1 MSSIRRRALGL
12 ALGAAL
18 LVPLAGVAPAVAQ
31 QADQQSPDASPRLT
45 QVPEDLTPF
54 AEAAGDFEKI
64 QLTED
69 VGEPMAL
76 AVTPDGRVLMTD
88 RRGIIKI
95 FNPDSY
101 NVTTAAE
108 IQVYAGEE
116 DGLQGIAV
124 DPDFEENG
132 WVYTYYSPPDPEP
145 RNRLSRFTLEGD
157 VIDRDSEQIILEV
170 PTQRDLCCHV
180 GGDIDFDSEGNL
192 YLSTGDNTNSWASDG
207 YTPIDERESRSAF
220 DAQRSSG
227 NTNDLR
233 GKLLRIHVEDDGSYT
248 IPEGNLFPEGTEGTR
263 PEVYYMGLRNP
274 FRFSVDQET
283 DRIFLGVVGP
293 DARDGNPERGPHAY
307 DEVYLMDGPGNGGWP
322 FCMGPNE
329 PYRDYDFAT
338 GESGPAFD
346 CDAPVNDSPNNTGLT
361 DLPPA
366 TPADIFY
373 TYGCSEEFPEISCEG
388 GNSAF
393 GGPVYRYDESLDS
406 PTKFPESYDGAH
418 FFYEYSRNFVA
429 DVRFDENG
437 DYSSMTPF
445 LEELDFNQPMDME
458 FGPEGSLYVIEY
470 GGGFFTPGTYA
481 GLYRI
486 DHTQGVQSPDVSL
499 ATTETSGEAP
509 LEVTFD
515 ATGTSDPNGGDLTYA
530 WDFEGDGVDD
540 ADGITGT
547 HTYTEAGVYNAKLTV
562 TNSAGRETVRR
573 VTITI
578 GNFAPQVEFT
588 TPGDGS
594 LFEWGDRVA
603 YDVSVEDQEDGSIG
617 DGISCSAVTVQT
629 ALGHDV
635 HAHPQSNIQNCEGVT
650 TIQEDGGHG
659 GDANLFYVL
668 RSSYEDR
675 GNEGVAATSGEHEII
690 LQPKRKQAIY
700 HDGSEGVET
709 IDDEAAEGGRAL
721 GSVHAGD
728 WVSFSPYNLSMI
740 DSVRLTAAGLAG
752 GTVELRANAPDG
764 ELISSTEVP
773 AGSGEY
779 VELDPVEITAPEG
792 TFELF
797 VVFDGESDQE
807 LLNLNY
813 FEFDGLGA
821 AGPRVI
827 HAESDVSRGAAPLT
841 ANLTVSGEALPEG
854 TTFAW
859 DLGDGNTAEG
869 AAVSHSYEAT
879 GEYTASVTATDADGV
894 VRGTAETAVSV
905 FDPIDGT
912 IEVTP
917 ESAELETRDQ
927 QQVSATFTPG
937 EGTPADSPVSIEV
950 YRSSPASDLPPG
962 HTEGEPYV
970 RVEQHIAEPDENGTV
985 AFDYTSTVGATDHI
999 VACLGYGGSCVRGES
1014 LVVTDDGPVNLRDD
1028 LALDDGVVT
1037 WQATADEEGWITL
1050 YDGKSLAGWD
1060 HVGQGGFE
1068 VTEEGLLAPQSGG
1081 FGILYYA
1088 DAEFEDY
1095 VMEAE
1100 YESFSVS
1107 ANSGLFQRFPDPQGD
1122 AGVPGREGYEV
1133 AILDRVDD
1141 VVNRTGSISGLMAA
1155 KYLTAKPPYGGWNLF
1170 EIEVTGDQY
1179 NVVLNDRVVTEYTG
1193 DGSRGQGGHI
1203 GLENSNSNQLHF
1215 RNIRIKPTGD
1225 GGGEDTTAPVT
1236 TASTTPSEPDGQEGW
1251 YTTSPVQITLE
1262 ATDDASDVATTEY
1275 RIGDGDWTTYEEPIT
1290 LTDDGTHTVDYR
1302 STDTAGNTEDT
1313 QTLDIA
1319 LDTTAPTT
1327 EATFPDSSDGGWH
1340 DGEVTVALAGT
1351 DEGSGVART
1360 EWSLDGGD
1368 WTAYE
1373 EPVSVSGEGPH
1384 SLLYRTVDVAGNV
1397 EDEKAATILI
1407 DPTAPTLVVAGV
1419 ADGRVYGDAT
1429 DLVLHWQA
1437 EDNTSGLDS
1446 VIGTLNDEDID
1457 SGNYVALYQLPL
1469 GMQELSVTATDLA
1482 GNTTEQTVAF
1492 ATTTSTRDISQLID
1506 RFRATNRLSLT
1517 ATTQL
1522 RTQLTTA
1529 RLAEAQGDDHAT
1541 IEELQTLQTLV
1552 ADTTLVTAE
1561 DIRSTLDRD
1570 IQAVIDTIEG
1580 VAVTGASDNAVE

>member
-1 MSSIRRRALGL
+1 MSSTRRRVLGFV
-12 ALGAAL
+12 LGAAL
-18 LVPLAGVAPAVAQ
+18 LVPLAGVAPAAAQ
-31 QADQQSPDASPRLT
+31 QSDPQPPEESTRLT
-45 QVPEDLTPF
+45 AVPEDLTPF
-54 AEAAGDFEKI
+54 AEATGDFEKI

-108 IQVYAGEE
+108 IEVYAGEE

-124 DPDFEENG
+124 DPNFEENG

-145 RNRLSRFTLEGD
+145 RNRLSRFKLEGD
-157 VIDRDSEQIILEV
+157 VIDRESEQIILEV

-180 GGDIDFDSEGNL
+180 GGDIDFDSAGNL
-192 YLSTGDNTNSWASDG
+192 FLSTGDNTNSWASDG
-207 YTPIDERESRSAF
+207 YTPIDEREDRSAF

-233 GKLLRIHVEDDGSYT
+233 GKLLRIHVEEDGSYT

-293 DARDGNPERGPHAY
+293 DARDANPDRGPHAF

-338 GESGPAFD
+338 GESGEAFD
-346 CDAPVNDSPNNTGLT
+346 CSAPVNDSPNNTGLT

-366 TPADIFY
+366 TPADIYY
-373 TYGCSEEFPEISCEG
+373 TYGCSEEFPEIPCEG

-437 DYSSMTPF
+437 EYSSMTPF

-486 DHTQGVQSPDVSL
+486 DYTEGVQSPDVAL
-499 ATTETSGEAP
+499 ASTETSGEAP
-509 LEVTFD
+509 LEVSFD
-515 ATGTSDPNGGDLTYA
+515 ATGTTDPNGGELSYA
-530 WDFEGDGVDD
+530 WDFEGDGVND
-540 ADGITGT
+540 AEGITGT
-547 HTYTEAGVYNAKLTV
+547 HTYTENGIYNAKLEV
-562 TNSAGRETVRR
+562 TNSAGRVTVRR

-578 GNFAPQVEFT
+578 GNYAPEVEFT
-588 TPGDGS
+588 TPGNGA
-594 LFEWGDRVA
+594 LFGWGDEIA
-603 YDVSVEDQEDGSIG
+603 YDVSVDDVEDGTIG

-635 HAHPQSNIQNCEGVT
+635 HAHPQSNMQSCEGVT
-650 TIQEDGGHG
+650 TTQEDGGHG
-659 GDANLFYVL
+659 GEANLFWVL

-675 GNEGVAATSGEHEII
+675 GAEGVAATSGEQEII
-690 LQPKRKQAIY
+690 LQPKRKQAI
-700 HDGSEGVET
+700 HFDGSEGVEV

-721 GSVHAGD
+721 GGVNAGD
-728 WVSFSPYNLSMI
+728 WVSFSPYNLAMI
-740 DSVRLTAAGLAG
+740 DSVRLGAAGLAG

-764 ELISSTEVP
+764 EVISTTEVP
-773 AGSGEY
+773 AGSGDEY
-779 VELDPVEITAPEG
+779 VELDPTEITAPEG

-797 VVFDGESDQE
+797 VVFAGEGDEE
-807 LLNLNY
+807 LLKLNY
-813 FEFDGLGA
+813 LDFDGLGA

-827 HAESDVSRGAAPLT
+827 HAESDVDRGAAPLA

-854 TTFAW
+854 TTFSW

-869 AAVSHSYEAT
+869 ESVSHTYEAT
-879 GEYTASVTATDADGV
+879 GEYTATVTATDADGV
-894 VRGTAETAVSV
+894 VRGSAETTIAVHE
-905 FDPIDGT
+905 PIDGT

-917 ESAELETRDQ
+917 ESAELNTREQ

-937 EGTPADSPVSIEV
+937 EGTPADSAVSIEV
-950 YRSSPASDLPPG
+950 YRSSPASELPPG

-970 RVEQHIAEPDENGTV
+970 RVEQHVAEPDENGAVT
-985 AFDYTSTVGATDHI
+985 FDYTSTVGASDHI

-1014 LVVTDDGPVNLRDD
+1014 LVVTDEGPVNLRED
-1028 LALDDGVVT
+1028 LASDSGSVS
-1037 WQATADEEGWITL
+1037 WQATPDEEGWITL
-1050 YDGKSLAGWD
+1050 FDGKSLAGWD

-1068 VTEEGLLAPQSGG
+1068 VTEEGLLKPQTGG
-1081 FGILYYA
+1081 FGVLYYD

-1095 VMEAE
+1095 VLEAE

-1107 ANSGLFQRFPDPQGD
+1107 ANSGLYQRFPDPEGD

-1133 AILDRVDD
+1133 AILDRVDN
-1141 VVNRTGSISGLMAA
+1141 VVNRTGSINGLMAA

-1170 EIEVTGDQY
+1170 EIDVTGDQY

-1203 GLENSNSNQLHF
+1203 GLENSNANQLHF
-1215 RNIRIKPTGD
+1215 RNIRIKPAD
-1225 GGGEDTTAPVT
+1225 GGGEEDTTAPVT
-1236 TASTTPSEPDGQEGW
+1236 SASTTPGEPDGQDGW
-1251 YTTSPVQITLE
+1251 FTSSPVQVTLE
-1262 ATDDASDVATTEY
+1262 ATDDDSGIDTTEY
-1275 RIGDGDWTTYEEPIT
+1275 RIGDGDWTTYQEPIT
-1290 LTDDGTHTVDYR
+1290 LTDDGTHTVEYR
-1302 STDTAGNTEDT
+1302 STDTAGNIEEP

-1319 LDTTAPTT
+1319 IDTTAPTT
-1327 EATFPDSSDGGWH
+1327 EATFPDAGEGGWH
-1340 DGEVTVALAGT
+1340 DGEVTVALEGI

-1368 WTAYE
+1368 WTTYE
-1373 EPVSVSGEGPH
+1373 EPVTVTGEGPH
-1384 SLLYRTVDVAGNV
+1384 SVLYRTIDIAGNI
-1397 EDEKAATILI
+1397 EAEKAATILI

-1437 EDNTSGLDS
+1437 KDATSG
-1446 VIGTLNDEDID
+1446 VATTVGTLNGEELE
-1457 SGNYVALYQLPL
+1457 SGEYLPLHRLPL
-1469 GMQELSVTATDLA
+1469 GVQELSVTASDNA
-1482 GNTTEQTVAF
+1482 GNTTEQSVSF
-1492 ATTTSTRDISQLID
+1492 ATNTSTRDISQLID

-1517 ATTQL
+1517 ATIQL
-1522 RTQLTTA
+1522 REQLTEA
-1529 RLAEAQGDDHAT
+1529 RLAEARGDDLAT
-1541 IEELQTLQTLV
+1541 IDELHSLLE
-1552 ADTTLVTAE
+1552 AIGDTTLVTADDVRE
-1561 DIRSTLDRD
+1561 TLSRD
-1570 IQAVIDTIEG
+1570 IQAVIDAIEG
-1580 VAVTGASDNAVE
+1580 V